1 MEYEWIIYPSPNE
14 EEVKILS
21 QAINVNPYLS
31 AILVQRGIKTLAQA
45 KSYFRP
51 TLDQLPDPFLMAN
64 MEKAVERLSTAIANQ
79 ENILIYG
86 DYDVD
91 GTTSVALAYRFLSK
105 LTPNIGFYVP
115 DRYNEGYG
123 VSDDGI
129 RFAIDNEITLLITID
144 CGITAIKQVEN
155 ANAHNIDVII
165 CDHHIPGEII
175 PDALAVLNPKQK
187 HCLYPFKELC
197 GVGVAYKFLHAFC
210 LQQNFPE
217 KELNELL
224 QLVAIGTC
232 ADIVPM
238 LGENRILTYFG
249 LNNLKISPLIG
260 IQALLKSVAKDK
272 ELTTEDIVFKIAPRI
287 NSAGRMAHALHSVE
301 VMIEDN
307 EQIAQKWANEIEDFN
322 INRRNSDADTTG
334 EALLMLE
341 EESKR
346 YTYSTVLYDPDWIK
360 GIIGIVASRC
370 IENYYRPTI
379 ILTKS
384 QDKLTGSARS
394 INGVDLYKALHDCSD
409 TLEQFGGHTFAAGL
423 TLKEENLPVFK
434 QRFEDAVAE
443 QLQFKLPKPHIH
455 IDIELPFSVL
465 NDKFL
470 GILKQ
475 MQPFGPGNMRP
486 VFMTKNVLLKNI
498 HVMKEVHVRLELEH
512 ERVTFKG
519 IAFNFS
525 SKFDLL
531 QVNSKLDICYSLEEN
546 TFNNK
551 TELQLFIR
559 DIKKA

>member
-1 MEYEWIIYPSPNE
+1 MEYEWLICPTPPLE
-14 EEVKILS
+14 EIQFLS
-21 QAINVNPYLS
+21 KAINVNPFLS
-31 AILVQRGIKTLAQA
+31 TILVQRGIKTLEEA
-45 KSYFRP
+45 KLYFRP
-51 TLDQLPDPFLMAN
+51 ALQHLHDPFLMAN
-64 MEKAVERLSTAIANQ
+64 MDKAVDRLSLAIANQ

-105 LTPNIGFYVP
+105 LTPNVGFYVP

-123 VSDDGI
+123 VSDAGI
-129 RFAIDNEITLLITID
+129 QFAIDNEINLLITID
-144 CGITAIKQVEN
+144 CGITALNQVET
-155 ANAHNIDVII
+155 ANHHNIDVII

-175 PDALAVLNPKQK
+175 PNAFAVLNPKQK
-187 HCLYPFKELC
+187 NCLYPFKELC
-197 GVGVAYKFLHAFC
+197 GVGVAYKFFQGFC
-210 LQQNFPE
+210 LQQNYPE
-217 KELNELL
+217 IELNELL

-249 LNNLKISPLIG
+249 LNNLKTSPLVG
-260 IQALLKSVAKDK
+260 IQALLKSVAKDT

-322 INRRNSDADTTG
+322 INRRNSDSDTTG

-341 EESKR
+341 EVSKS
-346 YTYSTVLYDPDWIK
+346 YSYSTVLYDPDWIK

-379 ILTKS
+379 VLTKS

-394 INGVDLYKALHDCSD
+394 IHGVDLYKAVHDCAD
-409 TLEQFGGHTFAAGL
+409 TLEQFGGHTYAAGL
-423 TLKEENLPVFK
+423 TLKEENLPAFK
-434 QRFEDAVAE
+434 QKFEDAVAE
-443 QLQFKLPKPHIH
+443 QLEFKLPKPYIN
-455 IDIELPFSVL
+455 IDVELPFSVL

-498 HVMKEVHVRLELEH
+498 FIMKEVHVRLELEH
-512 ERVTFKG
+512 DGKIFKG
-519 IAFNFS
+519 IAFNFA
-525 SKFDLL
+525 SKFDILIP
-531 QVNSKLDICYSLEEN
+531 NTKIDICYSLEEN
-546 TFNNK
+546 NFNKK

-559 DIKKA
+559 DVKKV